1 MEIAKNSVWSFKGAE
16 DLSDGKYR
24 VIEILDDIDCIL
36 LFSLNSTS
44 PTERPRATLLSYFIQ
59 QVKNRHVSTDTYLLP
74 VYLLVGEEEITE
86 AHKIR
91 RDKNYNLINYL
102 ISDKKFLFDYAT
114 KERVNYLTEH
124 ALKK

>member
-74 VYLLVGEEEITE
+74 VYLLVG
-86 AHKIR
+86 
-91 RDKNYNLINYL
+91 
-102 ISDKKFLFDYAT
+102 
-114 KERVNYLTEH
+114 
-124 ALKK
+124 